1 VPHVRPASLP
11 LRAGAL
17 FAIGMLAMPSAVAQT
32 VDPPDSLFM
41 RPATEGDPLNPLNPL
56 SPRDPRSLQNKRPR
70 TPLED
75 TLSPLGQIPKYG
87 VLPASGAGRSGF
99 DSTNRGLPKA
109 KAPLTPKQKAA
120 AAAKAKAKARSD
132 AAAAI
137 APPAP
142 LPNSAAARLPQY
154 QSRRG
159 ARSDIVDPATID
171 PSLLVTPP
179 VRRRPPPEEDPFA
192 PTGIQVGSFNLR
204 PAIEVGGGYDTN
216 PARVPVGKPSWFE
229 VVAPELLVNSNWSR
243 HELTAVLRGSYSAF
257 QPASDLNRPSLDARI
272 DGRIDV
278 SRNTYLNFEGR
289 YLISTDRPGSPNIQ
303 ADLARPPIAQTFGAT
318 AGLGQRFN
326 RLEVTAKATADRT
339 IYQDSTFIDGE
350 TESNDDRNFNR
361 YGADM
366 RVAYELTPGVKPFL
380 ESGADTR
387 LHDVNPDRYGVFRNS
402 TGGYA
407 RAGTTFEI
415 SRILTGDIAVGL
427 IARNYVDPTLPDIS
441 KPSVDASLLWLMSGL
456 TTVKLTARTT
466 VDETT
471 IVGVSGVY
479 TREAALQVD
488 HAFRRWLIAT
498 ARVAFAVDNYV
509 GSNRLDDRYTISTAL
524 TYKLTREVALKAE
537 LRRDWRT
544 SNAPGDEYTSYSALV
559 GVRLQR

>member
-1 VPHVRPASLP
+1 MPHVRPASLP

-17 FAIGMLAMPSAVAQT
+17 FAIGMLATPCAVAQT

-41 RPATEGDPLNPLNPL
+41 RPATEGDPLNPL
-56 SPRDPRSLQNKRPR
+56 SPRDPRSLQNTRRR

-120 AAAKAKAKARSD
+120 AAAKAKAKAKSD

-159 ARSDIVDPATID
+159 VRTDIVDPATID

-192 PTGIQVGSFNLR
+192 PTGIHVGGFTLR

-216 PARVPVGKPSWFE
+216 PARVPVGKPSWYE

-257 QPASDLNRPSLDARI
+257 QPASDLNRPSLDARVN
-272 DGRIDV
+272 GRIDV

-361 YGADM
+361 YGGDV

-380 ESGADTR
+380 EGGADTR
-387 LHDVNPDRYGVFRNS
+387 LHDFNPDRFGVFRNS
-402 TGGYA
+402 TGGSA
-407 RAGTTFEI
+407 RAGTTLEI
-415 SRILTGDIAVGL
+415 SRILTGDIAVGW
-427 IARNYVDPTLPDIS
+427 IARNYVDPTLPNIS
-441 KPSVDASLLWLMSGL
+441 KPSVDALAAL
-456 TTVKLTARTT
+456 A
-466 VDETT
+466 DEWAYHRQAYGQDDGRR
-471 IVGVSGVY
+471 IDGCRRRRRY

-498 ARVAFAVDNYV
+498 ARVAFAVDDYV
-509 GSNRLDDRYTISTAL
+509 GSDRVDDRYAISTAL

-544 SNAPGDEYTSYSALV
+544 SNVPGNEYTSYSALV
-559 GVRLQR
+559 GMRLQR